1 MRALRATLAV
11 LASLALIG
19 AGSGPGVFASCPHHG
34 AGARSAATRAPAATA
49 PTVDRV
55 DRGGPCAP
63 GCRCGASCACGAC
76 PASSTVGPAAAS
88 AAGCLPRVRGRV
100 PVASAARLH
109 LVPVRRYLLPWANA
123 PPLA

>member
-11 LASLALIG
+11 VASLALMG
-19 AGSGPGVFASCPHHG
+19 AGSGPGVSASCPHHG
-34 AGARSAATRAPAATA
+34 AGAGSAATGAPAAA

-63 GCRCGASCACGAC
+63 GCCCAASCACEAC
-76 PASSTVGPAAAS
+76 PASSTAGPAAAS
-88 AAGCLPRVRGRV
+88 AAGCLPRVGSRA
-100 PVASAARLH
+100 PVASTARLH

-123 PPLA
+123 PPLV